1 MQILDSAWTSET
13 KDPAELQLFSSSV
26 TKFATSTVKRFVT
39 LLCSSGLTYMF
50 KKPTWGLYHKTY
62 YGRNLRI
69 SVISKSTPGKP
80 LQPSLVFARKAG
92 AYQSEAHFRC
102 STLG

>member
-1 MQILDSAWTSET
+1 MQIQDSAGTSET

-26 TKFATSTVKRFVT
+26 TKFATSFDEHFVT
-39 LLCSSGLTYMF
+39 LLCSSGRIYMF
-50 KKPTWGLYHKTY
+50 KKPTLGLYHKTY

-69 SVISKSTPGKP
+69 SVISKSAPGKP

-92 AYQSEAHFRC
+92 AHLSESLFRC